1 MTTISINLA
10 DENAVFSNLLDV
22 LGGNLTHENGE
33 TQLSIEKRLGT
44 GTIKGISLENNK
56 TYLEFDLVPA
66 EDLAIV
72 VESRSKTSINF
83 LYCSDGD
90 VKHSFE
96 NQTKP
101 QTIEAFQTSIISNI
115 NSTQNTIYFKGGE
128 HVKTTVISVNTE
140 NAFDAVSKKLKNTF
154 ITDRTEDF
162 FYCGSYNIKILD
174 ALQQIEGVKNKGLV
188 RSLFLNGFVNIVLA
202 LELEQ
207 HKNDLKNN
215 DDLETTLSKSELEII
230 EQMSTFI
237 NNYYDTNLQV
247 SLLQRKSGLTAVK
260 LQEGFKLMHGQ
271 TICEFVKSVRLKK
284 AEDFIMNTD
293 MNISEIVY
301 SLGFSSR
308 SYFSKIFKEKF
319 GVSPTTFKKKN
330 KLAALT
336 A

>member
-1 MTTISINLA
+1 MKTIHINLT
-10 DENAVFSNLLDV
+10 DENSVFTNLVND
-22 LGGNLTHENGE
+22 LGGNLSHENGE
-33 TQLSIEKRLGT
+33 TQLTIDKKLGA

-66 EDLAIV
+66 DDIEISI
-72 VESRSKTSINF
+72 ESNNKDSINF

-90 VKHSFE
+90 LTHTFQDSKKS
-96 NQTKP
+96 
-101 QTIEAFQTSIISNI
+101 QTIEAYQTTIISNI
-115 NSTQNTIYFKGGE
+115 TSTRNTIKFTGGE
-128 HVKTTVISVNTE
+128 HVKTTVISVKTA
-140 NAFDAVSKKLKNTF
+140 NAVDSISQKLRNTF
-154 ITDRTEDF
+154 ITDRNDDF

-174 ALQQIEGVKNKGLV
+174 ALQQIEGVKNNGVV

-207 HKNDLKNN
+207 HNKDLASAESLDTN
-215 DDLETTLSKSELEII
+215 LTKSELEMI
-230 EQMSTFI
+230 EQMSTYI
-237 NNYYDTNLQV
+237 NNYYDSNLQV
-247 SLLQRKSGLTAVK
+247 SHLQKKSGLTAVK

-271 TICEFVKSVRLKK
+271 TICEFVKTVRLKK

-319 GVSPTTFKKKN
+319 GVSPTVFKKRN
-330 KLAALT
+330 KQVVLT